1 MWLLM
6 SVILTGFA
14 HTAFADDLS
23 GYVFTSDN
31 DFYSKNY
38 DEPAIQVVKSS
49 YNAVSDVNVYEFKL
63 RCGTTA
69 FGAGEN
75 DANSYKRP
83 CNSWWTGDVKL
94 TIDGEEVAT
103 LSAIQWISLVS
114 YWTSNGSGWRE
125 SATVGIGDGDGVKA
139 FAATIKQKKYSLM
152 NAWSGTYSDGGAR
165 MWSSQNYDERQ
176 GVYTYKEIGSLS
188 GNASNKSSVFVSI
201 LDAQYHDDGKVQARN
216 SWWLYHHYTC
226 YVTIRVAIERK
237 WDHWNPKIGVK
248 GNWNYTYKNDKGND
262 SYNNTQSYHL
272 TFNTSNLSGIKWPST
287 VGTIQRSGNGKFTY
301 TVPSGLTKMTGY
313 QRGEGYNDK
322 VSCSFVNNVT
332 LLKSQ
337 PDKNAPWTVYGN
349 AGYHYLKLTDVSSST
364 SMQEITGVDNYN
376 PVYIYPCWEF
386 QSAEN
391 YKSMVTQTA
400 TYNQHHDKLYD
411 VVILN
416 GYPRPKSV
424 SVTAYNTYSR
434 EAKISWVSEVA
445 DSEHANT
452 KGNWIVFRQET
463 GKPSTF
469 TKVGETTNYSNAE
482 LVDETH
488 AIEYGKSYDYI
499 VVFNPNEWP
508 ERTVNGPD
516 DATGLSKSVSYTMN
530 RDFAFNNVSAEAGES
545 NITVKWG
552 HSNILDASS
561 SNKYIYHVQR
571 STDQVNWEDISG
583 SKEVTSKDVNGGSFV
598 DNNVKAK
605 TTYYYRIYFES
616 VQGQAKTSG
625 ITNATTGGSKI
636 ESMTTSRGNYADV
649 VKITWTVKQVGDGLS
664 FFTLQRRPL
673 GSEGESGWVDIYT
686 TSGTASSYSYDDQ
699 TAQPG
704 SFNEY
709 RLKHAE
715 MENGKLTDNTSK
727 TCDGFCMARGV
738 VSGRV
743 SFNSGTAVE
752 GVKVTMRPNSSNGSE
767 LNAFYSLP
775 FNGAAGQGIKADLTS
790 DEIKKLFSKN
800 FTAQMWVKP
809 DSTLMKQNNDYILF
823 DVLNTFT
830 IRLVRHYDKGNAN
843 GYWLR
848 IYADKTDNQV
858 DSTYIK
864 SNVWN
869 HITCSYSNGKFD
881 IYVIRDDSDF
891 KHFTLEKTVSIADEA
906 KCVSLANS
914 ASMNYIRAFAGNLD
928 EVRLYNRALTEKEI
942 KSTWNHTLAGSEEGL
957 QIYWPF
963 DEGLKTQTIVYDFS
977 KQNGISNGHH
987 GFIASSVVPTTEVP
1001 SEDQLSLMAYTD
1013 ADGNY
1018 MIGGVPL
1025 SGDGT
1030 NYVLTPTLGSHQF
1043 SPTNQSRFFSTKS
1056 LVQTGVD
1063 YEDVSSFPVSGVVY
1077 YENTNI
1083 PVKDVYVKVDGVTAS
1098 RDGKAV
1104 VTDEEGKFTVDV
1116 PIGDHFVSLS
1126 LNGHT
1131 FVNEGRYPDNPYER
1145 HNFDGEVK
1153 GLTFYD
1159 NTMVMVAGRVAGGD
1173 IEHDKPLGVGAGKAN
1188 IGKAVITL
1196 EHENSNQF
1204 INVERTVDGTE
1215 VKYDASAS
1223 DRVFET
1229 TDGCTVKVAGGKN
1242 VITVETNATTGEWAA
1257 KLPPLRYKVKSV
1269 NLVNNKDDIQFKNLP
1284 TIDATNPSLVYTDSI
1299 VVDKN
1304 VRKFEYVGSAKIE
1317 HKAAST
1323 LDVTENAD
1331 GTFGDATYTVKD
1343 ASNKEHEIELYNVDE
1358 NGKVNYTF
1366 GYPVYQELGTYTYTI
1381 YGYERYANY
1390 DGEKPVI
1397 DEVPLAG
1404 KKVTIQN
1411 QYASTSKIICTAP
1424 DNSGHKVGEVYE
1436 MEKNAFELDSLGYG
1450 TYQFTVGYPNIV
1462 EPYTRGLTI
1471 TYNNSG
1477 VEQEWSGNG
1486 KFKVIVLG
1494 GLPTGKNFV
1503 TQGPDEITMVL
1514 RDPPGTGSSTTWS
1527 KGTSV
1532 SITKGRTVEP
1542 HASESINASIYAGV
1556 ETATGEGLGFM
1567 VIQDLEALATI
1578 NAGAE
1583 ISTSFAN
1590 MKSTTMTT
1598 TTTRDISTS
1607 DGFDFNGPAGDLFI
1621 GSAKNL
1627 IFGACHAVDICWN
1640 DVTGK
1645 PELQMND
1652 ALATGEEFTTGF
1664 AYSQNYV
1671 KNVLI
1676 PNFEDLRN
1684 SLLKRVAKIDVES
1697 MRPAK
1702 GEEPVYLTTLS
1713 EDDPKYGSSNNSK
1726 DIWGNKA
1733 VSFSTLK
1740 NGVYAGPSYTII
1752 LPAGFN
1758 EDFQDMVNFYNIQI
1772 NKWEHQLYLNEQAK
1786 VTAIQNSSEWLR
1798 ENHSFDAGA
1807 AINISM
1813 SNESTKS
1820 RVNTET
1826 QEINAT
1832 LGLETGYRF
1841 SGLGLGLQMSA
1852 TYGMTLTEEQ
1862 QRDETETETFS
1873 YSLVEDGDDDYL
1885 SVDVFEAPDGFGPIF
1900 YTRAGATSAP
1910 YQDEEVTEY
1919 YEPGTVIMEKTVQIE
1934 KPEIEAAVQSITGIP
1949 AGGKGTFQVYI
1960 RNLSDTKE
1968 DGWFDINVVS
1978 QSNPDGLV
1986 VKMDGLNITSGRPVL
2001 VRAGETM
2008 VKTFTVEQS
2017 NPDVLNYEDIK
2028 IRIASQSQKDNT
2040 GVYPEIADTTSISV
2054 YFQPTCSDIQFAS
2067 SHKLVNTDTETPVT
2081 LSMSGYNYSMS
2092 SLKGIRLQ
2100 YKGSSDADFTTLQEY
2115 SKDAERVAK
2124 DKNLKLLPAL
2134 EGTSKLTYTID
2145 LRSSQFTDQTY
2156 TFRAITVCDLGGNE
2170 VNNESEE
2177 IDIVRDMT
2185 RPQLIAQPTPSSGIL
2200 GVGDNLTVTFNED
2213 IQAGALSS
2221 LTNFDVV
2228 GVLNETEVTHDVALS
2243 LTGENVAKTES
2254 TMDLSGKSFSAS
2266 MWVNYSTD
2274 GTLFQHGTN
2283 DNKFT
2288 VKVSGGKLV
2297 VAVND
2302 SKATSKATLP
2312 KNKWMYLNVG
2322 YDADNN
2328 AVSAGYALDASTVTL
2343 INSEIVDPYEGNGA
2357 VSVGGGNMTAKVQE
2371 LAVWNGCRS
2380 MAEAQADMYT
2390 TKNQYTN
2397 GLIGYWQM
2405 NEGHGNVATDKA
2417 RSRNMVLASDNA
2429 WWIAGDNYALKL
2441 DGAKAVAAN
2450 IAAINTTGSEDY
2462 MVEAW
2467 FRADAS
2473 QNGVASVMSTQAMD
2487 VRLNKDGH
2495 MEIELNG
2502 STSDVVKTNLRDGQ
2516 WHHLAVNVLKSS
2528 NGAGVIYVDGVQ
2540 RKQFSASAMP
2550 VLYGDKLM
2558 LGSRC
2563 TSGVYSEFLKGA
2575 VDEVRIWKGRRT
2587 ADVIKDNMYNRV
2599 KADEAGL
2606 VAYYPMER
2614 LGLDEYNQVVTAS
2627 NLKDAV
2633 KDKEALSCYT
2643 KAGVDATATAVK
2655 DNTPA
2660 LKVAPSKTNVEFSFV
2675 ASERQITVNLTE
2687 RPYKLEGCNIYI
2699 TAKNVKDVHGNAA
2712 LPITWGVYV
2721 QQNNLCWKN
2730 KEAQVV
2736 KAGNKEQTFT
2746 ATIENK
2752 GAESEAWS
2760 LNGMPEWIT
2769 ADVESGTLTPLS
2781 SQTITFSV
2789 APSLPIGSY
2798 ETAVY
2803 LTGSKNIDAPLYV
2816 SVSSEGEAPDWTVV
2830 PGENTMT
2837 IVGQLK
2843 IDGVLSNDPK
2853 DMIAAFRGTECVGV
2867 ASPKYFSRYDAYM
2880 VMLNIYGSESGDL
2893 TYKTYDA
2900 SVGTVY
2906 PAVSVSNESAY
2917 TFAADKAIGTFGEPV
2932 AFSPLNEIEQS
2943 ISSNGKGWKWFSL
2956 YAQPKTN
2963 TPSEV
2968 FKNAKSA
2975 IRAIIGGS
2983 SSLVNWKGGLDSF
2996 SFDEMYKLQATDGY
3010 LESIVGEPT
3019 EPSNVTISVKNG
3031 WNWIGYPVQATNSL
3045 NAAFAGAEP
3054 QEGDMVKNQSSFS
3067 IFTEGEW
3074 VGTLNAMVPGDGYM
3088 YSSNA
3093 SATKSFTFP
3102 RPAVSGRRDVA
3113 RRVSASCVTPLA
3125 FESNMTMVAVVMN
3138 GDDVVEN
3145 ATVSVYAGT
3154 ELRGQ
3159 SSQAV
3164 LDDMHFV
3171 TIGGSNGVA
3180 DVLTYVV
3187 TTEDGQSYVLRNSD
3201 MFVADAQMG
3210 TVQQPYVLQI
3220 GKATDIDLARG
3231 DLEVEKVVLYDG
3243 SGRMVGNGSKPYT
3256 QSDINAFGA
3265 GVFFQQIYYVNGQTN
3280 MQKMIGELR

>member
-1 MWLLM
+1 
-6 SVILTGFA
+6 
-14 HTAFADDLS
+14 
-23 GYVFTSDN
+23 
-31 DFYSKNY
+31 
-38 DEPAIQVVKSS
+38 
-49 YNAVSDVNVYEFKL
+49 
-63 RCGTTA
+63 
-69 FGAGEN
+69 
-75 DANSYKRP
+75 
-83 CNSWWTGDVKL
+83 
-94 TIDGEEVAT
+94 
-103 LSAIQWISLVS
+103 
-114 YWTSNGSGWRE
+114 
-125 SATVGIGDGDGVKA
+125 
-139 FAATIKQKKYSLM
+139 
-152 NAWSGTYSDGGAR
+152 
-165 MWSSQNYDERQ
+165 
-176 GVYTYKEIGSLS
+176 
-188 GNASNKSSVFVSI
+188 
-201 LDAQYHDDGKVQARN
+201 
-216 SWWLYHHYTC
+216 
-226 YVTIRVAIERK
+226 
-237 WDHWNPKIGVK
+237 
-248 GNWNYTYKNDKGND
+248 
-262 SYNNTQSYHL
+262 
-272 TFNTSNLSGIKWPST
+272 
-287 VGTIQRSGNGKFTY
+287 
-301 TVPSGLTKMTGY
+301 
-313 QRGEGYNDK
+313 
-322 VSCSFVNNVT
+322 
-332 LLKSQ
+332 
-337 PDKNAPWTVYGN
+337 
-349 AGYHYLKLTDVSSST
+349 
-364 SMQEITGVDNYN
+364 
-376 PVYIYPCWEF
+376 
-386 QSAEN
+386 
-391 YKSMVTQTA
+391 
-400 TYNQHHDKLYD
+400 
-411 VVILN
+411 
-416 GYPRPKSV
+416 
-424 SVTAYNTYSR
+424 
-434 EAKISWVSEVA
+434 
-445 DSEHANT
+445 
-452 KGNWIVFRQET
+452 
-463 GKPSTF
+463 
-469 TKVGETTNYSNAE
+469 
-482 LVDETH
+482 
-488 AIEYGKSYDYI
+488 
-499 VVFNPNEWP
+499 
-508 ERTVNGPD
+508 
-516 DATGLSKSVSYTMN
+516 
-530 RDFAFNNVSAEAGES
+530 
-545 NITVKWG
+545 
-552 HSNILDASS
+552 
-561 SNKYIYHVQR
+561 
-571 STDQVNWEDISG
+571 
-583 SKEVTSKDVNGGSFV
+583 
-598 DNNVKAK
+598 
-605 TTYYYRIYFES
+605 
-616 VQGQAKTSG
+616 
-625 ITNATTGGSKI
+625 
-636 ESMTTSRGNYADV
+636 
-649 VKITWTVKQVGDGLS
+649 
-664 FFTLQRRPL
+664 
-673 GSEGESGWVDIYT
+673 
-686 TSGTASSYSYDDQ
+686 
-699 TAQPG
+699 
-704 SFNEY
+704 
-709 RLKHAE
+709 
-715 MENGKLTDNTSK
+715 
-727 TCDGFCMARGV
+727 
-738 VSGRV
+738 
-743 SFNSGTAVE
+743 
-752 GVKVTMRPNSSNGSE
+752 
-767 LNAFYSLP
+767 
-775 FNGAAGQGIKADLTS
+775 
-790 DEIKKLFSKN
+790 
-800 FTAQMWVKP
+800 
-809 DSTLMKQNNDYILF
+809 
-823 DVLNTFT
+823 
-830 IRLVRHYDKGNAN
+830 
-843 GYWLR
+843 
-848 IYADKTDNQV
+848 
-858 DSTYIK
+858 
-864 SNVWN
+864 
-869 HITCSYSNGKFD
+869 
-881 IYVIRDDSDF
+881 
-891 KHFTLEKTVSIADEA
+891 
-906 KCVSLANS
+906 
-914 ASMNYIRAFAGNLD
+914 
-928 EVRLYNRALTEKEI
+928 
-942 KSTWNHTLAGSEEGL
+942 
-957 QIYWPF
+957 
-963 DEGLKTQTIVYDFS
+963 
-977 KQNGISNGHH
+977 
-987 GFIASSVVPTTEVP
+987 
-1001 SEDQLSLMAYTD
+1001 
-1013 ADGNY
+1013 
-1018 MIGGVPL
+1018 
-1025 SGDGT
+1025 
-1030 NYVLTPTLGSHQF
+1030 
-1043 SPTNQSRFFSTKS
+1043 
-1056 LVQTGVD
+1056 
-1063 YEDVSSFPVSGVVY
+1063 
-1077 YENTNI
+1077 
-1083 PVKDVYVKVDGVTAS
+1083 
-1098 RDGKAV
+1098 
-1104 VTDEEGKFTVDV
+1104 
-1116 PIGDHFVSLS
+1116 
-1126 LNGHT
+1126 
-1131 FVNEGRYPDNPYER
+1131 
-1145 HNFDGEVK
+1145 
-1153 GLTFYD
+1153 
-1159 NTMVMVAGRVAGGD
+1159 
-1173 IEHDKPLGVGAGKAN
+1173 
-1188 IGKAVITL
+1188 
-1196 EHENSNQF
+1196 
-1204 INVERTVDGTE
+1204 
-1215 VKYDASAS
+1215 
-1223 DRVFET
+1223 
-1229 TDGCTVKVAGGKN
+1229 
-1242 VITVETNATTGEWAA
+1242 
-1257 KLPPLRYKVKSV
+1257 
-1269 NLVNNKDDIQFKNLP
+1269 
-1284 TIDATNPSLVYTDSI
+1284 
-1299 VVDKN
+1299 
-1304 VRKFEYVGSAKIE
+1304 
-1317 HKAAST
+1317 
-1323 LDVTENAD
+1323 
-1331 GTFGDATYTVKD
+1331 
-1343 ASNKEHEIELYNVDE
+1343 
-1358 NGKVNYTF
+1358 
-1366 GYPVYQELGTYTYTI
+1366 
-1381 YGYERYANY
+1381 
-1390 DGEKPVI
+1390 
-1397 DEVPLAG
+1397 
-1404 KKVTIQN
+1404 
-1411 QYASTSKIICTAP
+1411 
-1424 DNSGHKVGEVYE
+1424 
-1436 MEKNAFELDSLGYG
+1436 
-1450 TYQFTVGYPNIV
+1450 
-1462 EPYTRGLTI
+1462 
-1471 TYNNSG
+1471 
-1477 VEQEWSGNG
+1477 
-1486 KFKVIVLG
+1486 
-1494 GLPTGKNFV
+1494 
-1503 TQGPDEITMVL
+1503 
-1514 RDPPGTGSSTTWS
+1514 
-1527 KGTSV
+1527 
-1532 SITKGRTVEP
+1532 
-1542 HASESINASIYAGV
+1542 
-1556 ETATGEGLGFM
+1556 
-1567 VIQDLEALATI
+1567 
-1578 NAGAE
+1578 
-1583 ISTSFAN
+1583 
-1590 MKSTTMTT
+1590 
-1598 TTTRDISTS
+1598 
-1607 DGFDFNGPAGDLFI
+1607 
-1621 GSAKNL
+1621 
-1627 IFGACHAVDICWN
+1627 
-1640 DVTGK
+1640 
-1645 PELQMND
+1645 
-1652 ALATGEEFTTGF
+1652 
-1664 AYSQNYV
+1664 
-1671 KNVLI
+1671 
-1676 PNFEDLRN
+1676 
-1684 SLLKRVAKIDVES
+1684 
-1697 MRPAK
+1697 
-1702 GEEPVYLTTLS
+1702 
-1713 EDDPKYGSSNNSK
+1713 
-1726 DIWGNKA
+1726 
-1733 VSFSTLK
+1733 
-1740 NGVYAGPSYTII
+1740 
-1752 LPAGFN
+1752 
-1758 EDFQDMVNFYNIQI
+1758 
-1772 NKWEHQLYLNEQAK
+1772 
-1786 VTAIQNSSEWLR
+1786 
-1798 ENHSFDAGA
+1798 
-1807 AINISM
+1807 
-1813 SNESTKS
+1813 
-1820 RVNTET
+1820 
-1826 QEINAT
+1826 
-1832 LGLETGYRF
+1832 
-1841 SGLGLGLQMSA
+1841 
-1852 TYGMTLTEEQ
+1852 
-1862 QRDETETETFS
+1862 
-1873 YSLVEDGDDDYL
+1873 
-1885 SVDVFEAPDGFGPIF
+1885 
-1900 YTRAGATSAP
+1900 
-1910 YQDEEVTEY
+1910 
-1919 YEPGTVIMEKTVQIE
+1919 
-1934 KPEIEAAVQSITGIP
+1934 
-1949 AGGKGTFQVYI
+1949 
-1960 RNLSDTKE
+1960 
-1968 DGWFDINVVS
+1968 
-1978 QSNPDGLV
+1978 
-1986 VKMDGLNITSGRPVL
+1986 
-2001 VRAGETM
+2001 
-2008 VKTFTVEQS
+2008 
-2017 NPDVLNYEDIK
+2017 
-2028 IRIASQSQKDNT
+2028 
-2040 GVYPEIADTTSISV
+2040 
-2054 YFQPTCSDIQFAS
+2054 
-2067 SHKLVNTDTETPVT
+2067 
-2081 LSMSGYNYSMS
+2081 MS

-2228 GVLNETEVTHDVALS
+2228 GVLNETEVAHDVALS

-2302 SKATSKATLP
+2302 SKATSKAKLP

-2563 TSGVYSEFLKGA
+2563 TSGVYSEFLKGGI
-2575 VDEVRIWKGRRT
+2575 DEVRIWKGRRT
-2587 ADVIKDNMYNRV
+2587 ADVIRDNMYNRV

-2760 LNGMPEWIT
+2760 LSGMPEWIT

-2843 IDGVLSNDPK
+2843 IDGVLSNDPN

-2893 TYKTYDA
+2893 TYKAYDA

-3187 TTEDGQSYVLRNSD
+3187 TTDDGQSYVLRNSD